1 MSRLQAG
8 LLCAFPHRFKISPRP
23 RNLLPGPNSRH
34 PIADFESK
42 AVAGFVVESPLF
54 EDQVRLPNGKF
65 GVDLNGDGIVT
76 KGKEVRVFLFRN
88 NGPEIDLK

>member
-1 MSRLQAG
+1 MLFLIDSKSRPVRGIFCQ
-8 LLCAFPHRFKISPRP
+8 C
-23 RNLLPGPNSRH
+23 PNSQH

-42 AVAGFVVESPLF
+42 AVAGYVVDGPLI
-54 EDQVRLPNGKF
+54 EDRVRLPNGKF

-76 KGKEVRVFLFRN
+76 KGKPVRVFLFRN